1 LKKRHKNKDNFG
13 GAKVP
18 QFPGREKESENQ
30 RLFEEMKMLKA
41 ENEKLKNMLKKN
53 QFENDFSLDSHLH
66 LTSNRLAK
74 QVANSVALGEEY
86 ALKLATIQS
95 RTQEHQ
101 SLSQM
106 IAFNKNNL

>member
-1 LKKRHKNKDNFG
+1 LKRDINRDNF
-13 GAKVP
+13 VSIF
-18 QFPGREKESENQ
+18 Q
-30 RLFEEMKMLKA
+30 
-41 ENEKLKNMLKKN
+41 
-53 QFENDFSLDSHLH
+53 
-66 LTSNRLAK
+66 